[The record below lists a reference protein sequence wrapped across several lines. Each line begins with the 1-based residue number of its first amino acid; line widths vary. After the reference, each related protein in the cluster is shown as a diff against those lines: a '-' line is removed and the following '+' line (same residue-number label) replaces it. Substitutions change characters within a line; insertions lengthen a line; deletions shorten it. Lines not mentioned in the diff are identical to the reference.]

1 MRHSPAVMKTV
12 LCLLLSLLSA
22 FPLHGHAL
30 VTPFPKVLQAG
41 VPLAGLTASDPG
53 LLTVYKVIV
62 PPGASRLTVITTSGS
77 GGVRLYVRQGVQP
90 NQNGEETDFESSYPG
105 TRQQIAVPNP
115 AAGAWYIG
123 LQAEGSYS
131 GVQLRAIMPQA
142 KGAVLPPVF
151 SPQPGVYPAPVTCR
165 IATRLK
171 NAVVRHTTDGND
183 PTPGS
188 TATPATL
195 EVTADTSFKA
205 RVYSSTGT
213 EGPVAEATYQV
224 RPPGDIIDLDGNTP
238 IRHLASAKGGRHL
251 FRITVTANQRLNIQT
266 EGGKG
271 KSTLSVLRG
280 SVPPVGKPAKGS
292 AVLYHPSRVS
302 IPVTEAGDYYIALDA
317 GTNYA
322 GRSLMAYVAGNG
334 ADLMPWADSLEP
346 YVSVEEFSPISCE
359 VEEGLIGAGE
369 RRLLRYNTEVRNLGA
384 QDMVMPPPEDNPF
397 FEYHECHGHW
407 HFKAFASSRLL
418 DLEGNELRA
427 GNKVSFCLLDGLRWR
442 SDAATRGRYDCEN
455 QGIQAGW
462 ADVYD
467 SGLPGQWIE
476 IGDLPGGDYLL
487 ELTVNPEG
495 ILPETN
501 YANNVI
507 TAPVTITA
515 E

>member
-1 MRHSPAVMKTV
+1 MKTV
-12 LCLLLSLLSA
+12 LSLLLLIASA
-22 FPLHGHAL
+22 VQVHGHGL

-41 VPLAGLTASDPG
+41 VPMAGLTASDPG
-53 LLTVYKVIV
+53 DLTVYKVLV
-62 PPGASRLTVITTSGS
+62 PTGAQRLTVVTTGGS
-77 GGVRLYVRQGVQP
+77 GGVRLYLRQGAQP
-90 NQNGEETDFESSYPG
+90 TRNGEESDYESVYPG
-105 TRQQIAVPNP
+105 TRQQIVVQAPG
-115 AAGAWYIG
+115 AGPWYIG
-123 LQAEGSYS
+123 LQAEGTYS
-131 GVQLRAIMPQA
+131 GVQLRAITPLE

-151 SPQPGVYPAPVTCR
+151 SPQPGIYPAPVTCR
-165 IATRLK
+165 ITTRLK
-171 NAVVRHTTDGND
+171 GAVVRHTTDGND
-183 PTPGS
+183 PTS
-188 TATPATL
+188 ASAVTPATL

-205 RVYSSTGT
+205 RVYSSGGT

-224 RPPGDIIDLDGNTP
+224 RPPGDILDLDGDSP
-238 IRHLASAKGGRHL
+238 VRHLASAKGGRHL
-251 FRITVTANQRLNIQT
+251 FRIIVTANQRLVIQS

-280 SVPPVGKPAKGS
+280 SVPPAGKPAAGS
-292 AVLYHPSRVS
+292 SVLHHGSRIT
-302 IPVTEAGDYYIALDA
+302 IPATEAGDYFIALDA
-317 GTNYA
+317 TTAYA
-322 GRSLMAYVAGNG
+322 GRTLMAYVAGNG
-334 ADLMPWADSLEP
+334 ADLMPWADALEP
-346 YVSVEEFSPISCE
+346 YVSVEEFSELSCE

-384 QDMVMPPPEDNPF
+384 QDMVMPSPEGNPF
-397 FEYHECHGHW
+397 FEYHDCHGHY

-442 SDAATRGRYDCEN
+442 SDAAAGPRYDCEN

-476 IGDLPGGDYLL
+476 IGDLPAGNYLL

-501 YANNVI
+501 YDNNVI
-507 TAPVTITA
+507 TVPVTVTA

>member
-1 MRHSPAVMKTV
+1 MKKV
-12 LCLLLSLLSA
+12 LSLLLLLASA
-22 FPLHGHAL
+22 VHLHAHAL

-41 VPLAGLTASDPG
+41 VPMAGLTASDPG
-53 LLTVYKVIV
+53 QLTVYKVLV
-62 PPGASRLTVITTSGS
+62 PPGAQRLTVVTTGGS
-77 GGVRLYVRQGVQP
+77 GGVMLYLRQGVQP
-90 NQNGEETDFESSYPG
+90 TRNGEETDYSSTYPG
-105 TRQQIAVPNP
+105 TRHQIVVQSP
-115 AAGAWYIG
+115 AAGPWYIG
-123 LQAEGSYS
+123 LQASGTYS
-131 GVQLRAIMPQA
+131 GVQLRAITPLE

-165 IATRLK
+165 ITTRLK
-171 NAVVRHTTDGND
+171 GAVVRHTADGND
-183 PTPGS
+183 PTPAS
-188 TATPATL
+188 PAVPATL
-195 EVTADTSFKA
+195 QVTTDTSFKA
-205 RVYSSTGT
+205 RVYASSGS

-224 RPPGDIIDLDGNTP
+224 RPPGDILDLDGNTP

-251 FRITVTANQRLNIQT
+251 FRITVTANQRLVVQT

-271 KSTLSVLRG
+271 KSKLSLLPG
-280 SVPPVGKPAKGS
+280 SVPPAGKPAKGS
-292 AVLYHPSRVS
+292 AVLYHGSRITV
-302 IPVTEAGDYYIALDA
+302 PATEAGEYYIALDA
-317 GTNYA
+317 TTAYA
-322 GRSLMAYVAGNG
+322 GRTLMAYVAGNG
-334 ADLMPWADSLEP
+334 ADLMPWADALEP
-346 YVSVEEFSPISCE
+346 YVSIEEFSELSCE

-384 QDMVMPPPEDNPF
+384 QDMVMPPPEGNPF
-397 FEYHECHGHW
+397 FEYHDCHGHY
-407 HFKAFASSRLL
+407 HFKAFATSRLL

-442 SDAATRGRYDCEN
+442 SDAAARGRYNCET

-476 IGDLPGGDYLL
+476 IGDLPPGNYLL

-501 YANNVI
+501 YDNNVI
-507 TAPVTITA
+507 TVPVTVTD